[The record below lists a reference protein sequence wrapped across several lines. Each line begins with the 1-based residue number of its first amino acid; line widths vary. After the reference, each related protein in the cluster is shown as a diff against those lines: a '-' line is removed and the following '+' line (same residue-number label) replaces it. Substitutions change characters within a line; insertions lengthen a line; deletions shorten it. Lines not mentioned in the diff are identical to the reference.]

1 MSSQDGRRVLITG
14 IAGQLAGQ
22 LAQRL
27 EADGDVAFLAGI
39 DLREP
44 RHDLTRTEYVRAD
57 LRSPLVAK
65 LVEDARVDTIV
76 HLDITATPQ
85 AAGGRT
91 RMKEQNVLGTMQ
103 MLGAAQRCPSVQ
115 RVVVKSTTA
124 VYGSTY
130 MNSALLREES
140 APEPV
145 GQRGY
150 GKDAV
155 EVEGYARAFGRR
167 RHDVALTVLRFANF
181 IGPNVQTPLTR
192 YLALPAVPT
201 VLGFDPRV
209 QLCHETDAVE
219 VLYRAARSDHPGIF
233 NVAGPGIVYLSQAI
247 RLAGRVSVPVPAPF
261 VGGVAGLV
269 RRAGRID
276 ITPDQLAFLT
286 YGRVADISRLREHFG
301 FEPAYS
307 TRAALADFLA
317 SGRVSPVVE
326 PEALARVEQRVHG
339 LLTRSA
345 ARGSAT

>member
-1 MSSQDGRRVLITG
+1 MRSQQGRRVLITG
-14 IAGQLAGQ
+14 IAGQLGGQ
-22 LAQRL
+22 LAARL
-27 EADGDVAFLAGI
+27 EADDDVAYLAGL
-39 DLREP
+39 DLHEP

-76 HLDITATPQ
+76 HLDITATP
-85 AAGGRT
+85 ADAGGRT
-91 RMKEQNVLGTMQ
+91 RMKERNVLGTMQ
-103 MLGAAQRCPSVQ
+103 LLGAAQRCPGVA

-130 MNSALLREES
+130 TNPALLREES
-140 APEPV
+140 APDAAV
-145 GQRGY
+145 HRGY

-155 EVEGYARAFGRR
+155 EVESYARAFGRR
-167 RHDVALTVLRFANF
+167 RADVALTVLRFANF
-181 IGPNVQTPLTR
+181 IGPNAQTPLTR

-219 VLYRAARSDHPGIF
+219 VLYRAARGDHPGIF

-247 RLAGRVSVPVPAPF
+247 RLAGRVSVPVPPPF

-276 ITPDQLAFLT
+276 VTPDQLAFLT

-301 FEPAYS
+301 YEPAYS

-317 SGRVSPVVE
+317 SGRVSPVVD
-326 PEALARVEQRVHG
+326 PETLTRVEQRVHG
-339 LLTRSA
+339 LLTRTA